1 MPKFNDGQT
10 NKPQPKLEQIH
21 PADLIPY
28 ARNAK
33 KHDPEQ
39 VAKLA
44 GSIREFGF
52 NNPVLIDQS
61 NGIIAGHGRVMAAL
75 KLGLESV
82 PVIRLSHL
90 SETQRRAYILADNKL
105 AELGGGWDEEMLK
118 VELAE
123 LATLDF
129 DISELGFK
137 IEEIGQF
144 ETEEAALPELESG
157 DRQPFQQKTF
167 TLHDEQAEEIEA
179 AILKAKEMGH
189 GESLVN
195 DNSNGNALAFV
206 CQYFNRTNP

>member
-1 MPKFNDGQT
+1 
-10 NKPQPKLEQIH
+10 
-21 PADLIPY
+21 
-28 ARNAK
+28 
-33 KHDPEQ
+33 
-39 VAKLA
+39 
-44 GSIREFGF
+44 
-52 NNPVLIDQS
+52 
-61 NGIIAGHGRVMAAL
+61 MAAL

-144 ETEEAALPELESG
+144 DTEEAALPELKSD

-167 TLHDEQAEEIEA
+167 TVHDEQAEEIEA

-195 DNSNGNALAFV
+195 ENGNGNALAFV
-206 CQYFNRTNP
+206 CQYFNRANP